1 MTVRIISYTYIHL
14 VILFFVFLFSRLC
27 CQRGDIYLNFSTSE
41 PRTCYEVYLLGI
53 KDQENE
59 GGERKGRREKAEG
72 RREEERRKGRGKE
85 AEAVV

>member
-1 MTVRIISYTYIHL
+1 M
-14 VILFFVFLFSRLC
+14 LFL
-27 CQRGDIYLNFSTSE
+27 QRGDIYLNFSTSE

-72 RREEERRKGRGKE
+72 RRQKGGGKEERKRKGG
-85 AEAVV
+85 